1 MVTVIGVLA
10 QKGGVGKSTLAVSLA
25 VAHQQAGGQAAVIDL
40 DPQRSAVV
48 WGRLRGDDPPLV
60 IEGHP
65 PQLDHQ
71 VRAAE
76 RDGTDLVVI
85 DGPPRGGGGAAE
97 AARLADLVLIPC
109 RPSALDLNALP
120 ATLAVAAA
128 TRSAVVLNCCPPFGS
143 WTAEAAE
150 AIDILGADR
159 CPVALGQRIAHAR
172 SVTSGRTAQELEP
185 RSTAAAEI
193 KRLYG
198 WCMEVS
204 T

>member
-1 MVTVIGVLA
+1 MPIVIAVLA
-10 QKGGVGKSTLAVSLA
+10 QKGGVGKSTLAVALA
-25 VAHQQAGGQAAVIDL
+25 VAHQQAGRQAAVIDL

-48 WGRLRGDDPPLV
+48 WGRLRGGDAPPV

-71 VRAAE
+71 VRAAQRE
-76 RDGTDLVVI
+76 GTDLVVI

-120 ATLAVAAA
+120 ATLKVTAG

-143 WTAEAAE
+143 WTAEASE
-150 AIDILGADR
+150 AIDVLGAER
-159 CPVALGQRIAHAR
+159 CPVSLGQRIAHAR
-172 SVTSGRTAQELEP
+172 SVTSGRTVQELEP
-185 RSTAAAEI
+185 RSAAAAELT
-193 KRLYG
+193 RLYR
-198 WCMEVS
+198 WCMETS

>member
-1 MVTVIGVLA
+1 MAIVIGVLA

-25 VAHQQAGGQAAVIDL
+25 VAHQQAGGQAVVIDL

-48 WGRLRGDDPPLV
+48 WGHLRGDDAPLV
-60 IEGHP
+60 IESSA
-65 PQLDHQ
+65 PQL
-71 VRAAE
+71 E
-76 RDGTDLVVI
+76 RQLRTVQREGADLVVI

-120 ATLAVAAA
+120 ATLTVTAGK
-128 TRSAVVLNCCPPFGS
+128 RSAVVLNCCPPFGS
-143 WTAEAAE
+143 WTAEASE
-150 AIDILGADR
+150 AIDVIGADR
-159 CPVALGQRIAHAR
+159 CPVTLGQRIAHAR

-185 RSTAAAEI
+185 RSEAAAELT
-193 KRLYG
+193 RLYT
-198 WCMEVS
+198 WCMETS